1 MGEFEY
7 PGIWI
12 KKIFGTDEIERDDME
27 WDGSIRV

>member
-1 MGEFEY
+1 LNTQGY
-7 PGIWI
+7 GL